1 MVTKDSPSES
11 IFTYIQSI
19 LSHYE
24 LPAVFELLSNPPSR
38 EAWKRLLNCKVHD
51 MVEAAWKADVESK
64 SFTKYLNPLVLN
76 VGSIY
81 GPL

>member
-1 MVTKDSPSES
+1 MKDSPSES

-24 LPAVFELLSNPPSR
+24 LPAIFELLSNPSSR